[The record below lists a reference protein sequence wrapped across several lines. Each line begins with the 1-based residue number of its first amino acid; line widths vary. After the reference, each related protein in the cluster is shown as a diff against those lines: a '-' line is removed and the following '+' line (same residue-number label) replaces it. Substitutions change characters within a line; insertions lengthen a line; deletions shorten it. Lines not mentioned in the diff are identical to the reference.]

1 MRAASL
7 IALALGLALVL
18 AAPAGWAAGVYAI
31 GPAPV
36 ARAAPALAIQQG
48 LLPLDRVLPVVQRAV
63 PGRVLDV
70 QVAGGNYRVK
80 VLRPN
85 GQVAQVVVDGRTG
98 QVLRVD

>member
-1 MRAASL
+1 MRAAAFIALSF
-7 IALALGLALVL
+7 ALALAASAAEGAGGHALKL
-18 AAPAGWAAGVYAI
+18 
-31 GPAPV
+31 APV

-85 GQVAQVVVDGRTG
+85 GRVAQVVVDGRTG